1 MVGRTH
7 AVTLTAILATAGCA
21 TSPQRAAWVETRPLE
36 VSAGRQVSAS
46 DGYYAGAVAA
56 IDRRDYAAAL
66 ELLQL
71 ARAHA
76 PGDVRVFNAFGVI
89 YDKLGRFDLSAR
101 YYAQAAA
108 LEPSSPIVAAN
119 VAYSAVLER
128 RIAQPL
134 EGVRLARVEG
144 DLKPMA
150 RPDLTAEAPPLPHR
164 IVETPRPLSVADTTA
179 PARVDGVRR
188 WPTSTALRRMPAS
201 DLSEPHSEPT
211 RATLAPTLAAAPSA
225 PGGTVR
231 LLPAIV
237 DAPLRAP
244 APPQHVLHAI
254 VSAAGPSLASAIPVR
269 IDAAGRPASGSP
281 RAMMQPNFAAPA
293 GPPAST
299 SPPMRIVLTS
309 TPAQAPPQTTGAPAR
324 GAPVTRLRAASSPVV
339 KLAATAAPPRRLP
352 LLTGSTL
359 LVINASGRRA
369 GGDPVATRLAHLGWS
384 LPRSTQTAPVQRQT
398 SIVYPARNATVAR
411 ALARTLPYKVRLVT
425 CVGRCDRMRLVVGTD
440 ALAWRKGARAGSM
453 VKVKIA

>member
-1 MVGRTH
+1 MAGRTH

-71 ARAHA
+71 ARARA

-108 LEPSSPIVAAN
+108 LEPASPIVAAN

-134 EGVRLARVEG
+134 EGVQLARVEG
-144 DLKPMA
+144 DLRPMA
-150 RPDLTAEAPPLPHR
+150 TPELAADAPPSVPR
-164 IVETPRPLSVADTTA
+164 IADAPRPLSAAALA
-179 PARVDGVRR
+179 PPVRIERVRFR
-188 WPTSTALRRMPAS
+188 PTSASFRRMPTP
-201 DLSEPHSEPT
+201 DLSEPDSEPA
-211 RATLAPTLAAAPSA
+211 RLVPPAPMTGSAAQPTPSRPAAPVRMVSAMAAAAPA
-225 PGGTVR
+225 VTP
-231 LLPAIV
+231 
-237 DAPLRAP
+237 
-244 APPQHVLHAI
+244 PPQHLLHAI
-254 VSAAGPSLASAIPVR
+254 VKPATPSVASTHPVR
-269 IDAAGRPASGSP
+269 VEAAGRPASVSLRTLGQS
-281 RAMMQPNFAAPA
+281 NFTA
-293 GPPAST
+293 PAST
-299 SPPMRIVLTS
+299 SR
-309 TPAQAPPQTTGAPAR
+309 PAGVSKPTQAPSQR
-324 GAPVTRLRAASSPVV
+324 LVTRLAGGASPPVMN
-339 KLAATAAPPRRLP
+339 LAATAAPRRLP
-352 LLTGSTL
+352 LLTGNTL

-369 GGDPVATRLAHLGWS
+369 GGDAVSTRLAHLGWS
-384 LPRSTQTAPVQRQT
+384 MPRSTPPGPVQRQT
-398 SIVYPARNATVAR
+398 SILYPARNAAVAQ
-411 ALARTLPYKVRLVT
+411 ALARTLPYRVRLVT
-425 CVGRCDRMRLVVGTD
+425 CADSCSRIRLVVGLD
-440 ALAWRKGARAGSM
+440 ALQWRKGPRVGSM

>member
-1 MVGRTH
+1 MAARAH

-46 DGYYAGAVAA
+46 DGYYSGAVAA

-71 ARAHA
+71 ARARA

-108 LEPSSPIVAAN
+108 LEPASPIVAAN

-128 RIAQPL
+128 RIAQPV
-134 EGVRLARVEG
+134 EGVQLARVAG

-150 RPDLTAEAPPLPHR
+150 RLDVAPEAPPPHR
-164 IVETPRPLSVADTTA
+164 IMEAPRPLSVAAITM
-179 PARVDGVRR
+179 PARVDGVRLR
-188 WPTSTALRRMPAS
+188 PTPAAVRRMPAP
-201 DLSEPHSEPT
+201 DLPEPSAVAV
-211 RATLAPTLAAAPSA
+211 RVALAPT
-225 PGGTVR
+225 
-231 LLPAIV
+231 
-237 DAPLRAP
+237 
-244 APPQHVLHAI
+244 PPQHLLHAI
-254 VSAAGPSLASAIPVR
+254 VSPAAPSLMSAGAVR
-269 IDAAGRPASGSP
+269 IDVAGRPASGSP
-281 RAMMQPNFAAPA
+281 RTMMQPNFAAP
-293 GPPAST
+293 GNPPSPAS
-299 SPPMRIVLTS
+299 SPVRIAVTS
-309 TPAQAPPQTTGAPAR
+309 TPAQALPQTMARPTAPA
-324 GAPVTRLRAASSPVV
+324 APVAKVGAVSPPVM
-339 KLAATAAPPRRLP
+339 KLAATAAPRRLP
-352 LLTGSTL
+352 LLTGNTL

-384 LPRSTQTAPVQRQT
+384 LPRSTQTGPLQRQT
-398 SIVYPARNATVAR
+398 SIVYPARNVAVAR
-411 ALARTLPYKVRLVT
+411 ALARTLPYKVRLVS
-425 CVGRCDRMRLVVGTD
+425 CAGRCDRMRLVVGAD
-440 ALAWRKGARAGSM
+440 ALAWRKGVRAGSM